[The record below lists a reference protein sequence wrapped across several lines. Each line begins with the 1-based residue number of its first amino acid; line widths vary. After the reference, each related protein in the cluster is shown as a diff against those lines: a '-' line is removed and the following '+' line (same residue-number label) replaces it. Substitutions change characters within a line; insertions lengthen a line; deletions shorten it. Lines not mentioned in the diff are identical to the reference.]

1 MDRLINNKIHITN
14 RSNYVP
20 KLSNMGQNLPK
31 NGTVK
36 VRKVLGENI
45 NFSAYPG
52 QKRDKKSEKIGFL
65 KTQIISNQIVG
76 KIKNAAEYLA
86 LSASQKGNVKTLP
99 FLLSKRRRR
108 LVDKKYLDNIYN
120 IIRHSAFNQFQN
132 SCAES
137 LQLVCS
143 SSQ

>member
-86 LSASQKGNVKTLP
+86 LSAKTRETVIYLRFRSFNVAEPGQKRDSKYKRSFPTKKMERNKKNV
-99 FLLSKRRRR
+99 
-108 LVDKKYLDNIYN
+108 
-120 IIRHSAFNQFQN
+120 
-132 SCAES
+132 
-137 LQLVCS
+137 
-143 SSQ
+143 